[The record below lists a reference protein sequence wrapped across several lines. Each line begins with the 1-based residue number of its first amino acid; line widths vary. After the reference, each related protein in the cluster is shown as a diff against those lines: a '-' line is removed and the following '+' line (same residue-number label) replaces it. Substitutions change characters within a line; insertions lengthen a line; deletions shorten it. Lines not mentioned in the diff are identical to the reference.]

1 MSWVEK
7 AKKALERASE
17 TLQDVQESG
26 LAENAGKML
35 QSVSQVMGRY
45 ASNKEKEE
53 RDKRD

>member
-45 ASNKEKEE
+45 ASNKKTDDSD
-53 RDKRD
+53 RGD

>member
-35 QSVSQVMGRY
+35 ESVSRVMGRY